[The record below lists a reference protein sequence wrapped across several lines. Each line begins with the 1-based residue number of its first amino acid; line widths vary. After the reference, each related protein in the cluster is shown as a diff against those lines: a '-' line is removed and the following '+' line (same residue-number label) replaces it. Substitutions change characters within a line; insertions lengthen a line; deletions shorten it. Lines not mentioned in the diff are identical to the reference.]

1 MKPIEA
7 DSLAQLRKR
16 KSAKWRAFPADVLPL
31 PVAEMDFQISDSIKK
46 VLHDLVDRSDLGYLA
61 SVPELPEAFASFAKR
76 RWNWILEP
84 EHVHLGTDVGVVIV
98 EILRL
103 LRKPGDRV
111 VITTPVYPAFAYW
124 IKEVHME
131 ADERPLIEE
140 NGNWRLDF
148 AAIEKAF
155 ASGSKFF
162 LMSSPHNPLGL
173 IYEKEDLSKL
183 AELAKA
189 YNVII
194 ISDEIHAPLTFTS
207 GNFVPFLTVSDTAR
221 EVGITVTSASKSWNL
236 AGLKCGF
243 FYTQSEKLREALA
256 PLAMG
261 IHHRASIT
269 GAFGMVAAFND
280 SDAWL
285 DSVIARLEL
294 NKKLL
299 DKLVS
304 GTPLKVSNPHNSYLS
319 WIDFRATDLGED
331 PAAVILE
338 RAKIAVNSGL
348 AFGEPGKGFV
358 RLNFGTS
365 PEILQNAF
373 SGIKS
378 LL

>member
-1 MKPIEA
+1 
-7 DSLAQLRKR
+7 
-16 KSAKWRAFPADVLPL
+16 
-31 PVAEMDFQISDSIKK
+31 MDFQISDSIKK

-103 LRKPGDRV
+103 LGKPGDRV

-148 AAIEKAF
+148 AAIEKAL

-207 GNFVPFLTVSDTAR
+207 GKFVPFLTVSDTAR

-299 DKLVS
+299 DELVS

-319 WIDFRATDLGED
+319 WIDFRDTDLGED

-365 PEILQNAF
+365 PEILQSAF

>member
-61 SVPELPEAFASFAKR
+61 SVPELPEAFAAFAKR

-103 LRKPGDRV
+103 LGKPGDRV

-124 IKEVHME
+124 INEVHME
-131 ADERPLIEE
+131 VDERPLVEE

-148 AAIEKAF
+148 VAIEKAF
-155 ASGSKFF
+155 ASGAKFF

-207 GNFVPFLTVSDTAR
+207 GKFVPFLTVSDTAR

-256 PLAMG
+256 PLAIG

-299 DKLVS
+299 DELVS

>member
-31 PVAEMDFQISDSIKK
+31 PVAEMDFQISDSIKR

-76 RWNWILEP
+76 RWNWTLDP

-103 LRKPGDRV
+103 LGKPGDHV

-131 ADERPLIEE
+131 ADERPLIAE
-140 NGNWRLDF
+140 NGNWSLDF

-155 ASGSKFF
+155 ASGAKFF

-189 YNVII
+189 YDVII
-194 ISDEIHAPLTFTS
+194 ISDEIHAPLTFTT
-207 GNFVPFLTVSDTAR
+207 GRFVPFLTVSDTAR

-280 SDAWL
+280 SDEWL
-285 DSVIARLEL
+285 DSVIARLEI
-294 NKKLL
+294 NKKLI
-299 DKLVS
+299 DDLVS

-319 WIDFRATDLGED
+319 WIDFRETDLGED

-348 AFGEPGKGFV
+348 AFGDPGKGFV

-365 PEILQNAF
+365 PEILQSAF

>member
-31 PVAEMDFQISDSIKK
+31 PVAEMYFQISYSIKK
-46 VLHDLVDRSDLGYLA
+46 FLHDLVDRSDLGYLA

-103 LRKPGDRV
+103 LGKPGDRV

-131 ADERPLIEE
+131 ADERPLIAE
-140 NGNWRLDF
+140 NGNWSLDF

-155 ASGSKFF
+155 ASGAKFF

-189 YNVII
+189 YDVII
-194 ISDEIHAPLTFTS
+194 ISDEIHAPLTFTT
-207 GNFVPFLTVSDTAR
+207 GRFVPFLTVSDTAR

-243 FYTQSEKLREALA
+243 FYTQSEKLREALE

-280 SDAWL
+280 SDEWL
-285 DSVIARLEL
+285 DSVIARLEI
-294 NKKLL
+294 NKKLI
-299 DKLVS
+299 DDLVS

-319 WIDFRATDLGED
+319 WIDFRETDLGED

-348 AFGEPGKGFV
+348 AFGDPGKGFV

-365 PEILQNAF
+365 PEILQSAF

>member
-61 SVPELPEAFASFAKR
+61 SVPELPEAFAAFAKR

-103 LRKPGDRV
+103 LGKPGDRV
-111 VITTPVYPAFAYW
+111 VITTPVYPAFASW

-148 AAIEKAF
+148 AAIEKAL

-207 GNFVPFLTVSDTAR
+207 GKFVPFLTVSDTAR

-299 DKLVS
+299 DELVS

>member
-7 DSLAQLRKR
+7 DSLAQLHKR
-16 KSAKWRAFPADVLPL
+16 KSAKWRAFPADILPL

-61 SVPELPEAFASFAKR
+61 SVPELPEAFAAFAKR
-76 RWNWILEP
+76 RWNWTLEP

-103 LRKPGDRV
+103 LGKPGDRV

-131 ADERPLIEE
+131 ADERPLIAE
-140 NGNWRLDF
+140 NGNWSLDF

-155 ASGSKFF
+155 ASGAKFF

-189 YNVII
+189 HNVII
-194 ISDEIHAPLTFTS
+194 ISDEIHAPLTFTA
-207 GNFVPFLTVSDTAR
+207 GRFVPFLTVSDTAR

-243 FYTQSEKLREALA
+243 FYTQSEKLREALE

-280 SDAWL
+280 SDEWL
-285 DSVIARLEL
+285 DSVIARLEI
-294 NKKLL
+294 NKKLI
-299 DKLVS
+299 DDLVS

-319 WIDFRATDLGED
+319 WIDFRETDLGED

-348 AFGEPGKGFV
+348 AFGDPGKGFV

-365 PEILQNAF
+365 PEILQSAF

>member
-7 DSLAQLRKR
+7 DSLDQLRKR
-16 KSAKWRAFPADVLPL
+16 RSAKWRAFPADVLPL

-103 LRKPGDRV
+103 LGKPGDRV

-131 ADERPLIEE
+131 ADERPLIAE
-140 NGNWRLDF
+140 NGNWSLDF

-155 ASGSKFF
+155 ASGAKFF

-189 YNVII
+189 HNVII
-194 ISDEIHAPLTFTS
+194 ISDEIHAPLTFTT
-207 GNFVPFLTVSDTAR
+207 GRFVPFLTVSDTAR

-243 FYTQSEKLREALA
+243 FYTQSEKLREALE

-280 SDAWL
+280 SDEWL
-285 DSVIARLEL
+285 DSVIARLEI
-294 NKKLL
+294 NKKLI
-299 DKLVS
+299 DDLVS

-319 WIDFRATDLGED
+319 WIDFRETDLGED

-348 AFGEPGKGFV
+348 AFGDPGKGFV

-365 PEILQNAF
+365 PEILQSAF

>member
-103 LRKPGDRV
+103 LGKPGDRV

-207 GNFVPFLTVSDTAR
+207 GKFVPFLTVSDTAR

-256 PLAMG
+256 PLVMG
-261 IHHRASIT
+261 IHHRASIA

-299 DKLVS
+299 DELVS

-319 WIDFRATDLGED
+319 WIDFRDTDLGED

>member
-7 DSLAQLRKR
+7 DSLAQLHKR
-16 KSAKWRAFPADVLPL
+16 KSAKWRAFPADILPL

-61 SVPELPEAFASFAKR
+61 SVPELPEAFAAFAKR
-76 RWNWILEP
+76 RWNWTLEP
-84 EHVHLGTDVGVVIV
+84 EYVHLGTDVGVVIV

-103 LRKPGDRV
+103 LGKPGDRV

-131 ADERPLIEE
+131 ADERPLIAE
-140 NGNWRLDF
+140 NGNWSLDF

-155 ASGSKFF
+155 ASGAKFF

-189 YNVII
+189 HNVII
-194 ISDEIHAPLTFTS
+194 ISDEIHAPLTFTT
-207 GNFVPFLTVSDTAR
+207 GRFVPFLTVSDTAR

-243 FYTQSEKLREALA
+243 FYTQSEKLREALE

-280 SDAWL
+280 SDEWL
-285 DSVIARLEL
+285 DSVIARLEI
-294 NKKLL
+294 NKKLI
-299 DKLVS
+299 DDLVS
-304 GTPLKVSNPHNSYLS
+304 GTPLKVSNPYNSYLS
-319 WIDFRATDLGED
+319 WIDFRETDLGED

-348 AFGEPGKGFV
+348 AFGDPGKGFV

-365 PEILQNAF
+365 PEILQSAF

>member
-76 RWNWILEP
+76 RWNWTVEP

-103 LRKPGDRV
+103 LGKPGDRV

-131 ADERPLIEE
+131 VDERPLIEE
-140 NGNWRLDF
+140 NGSWRLDF

-155 ASGSKFF
+155 ASGAKFF

-183 AELAKA
+183 ADLAKSH
-189 YNVII
+189 NVIVM
-194 ISDEIHAPLTFTS
+194 SDEIHAPLTFTT
-207 GNFVPFLTVSDTAR
+207 GKFVPFLTVSDTAR

-256 PLAMG
+256 PLDMG

-280 SDAWL
+280 SDEWL
-285 DSVIARLEL
+285 DSVIARLEI
-294 NKKLL
+294 NKKLI
-299 DKLVS
+299 DELVS

-319 WIDFRATDLGED
+319 WIDFRDTDLGED

-348 AFGEPGKGFV
+348 PFGDPGKGFV

-365 PEILQNAF
+365 SEILQSAF

>member
-76 RWNWILEP
+76 RWNWTLDP

-103 LRKPGDRV
+103 LGKPGDHV

-131 ADERPLIEE
+131 ADERPLIAE
-140 NGNWRLDF
+140 NGNWSLDF

-155 ASGSKFF
+155 ASGAKFF

-189 YNVII
+189 YDVII
-194 ISDEIHAPLTFTS
+194 ISDEIHAPLTFTT
-207 GNFVPFLTVSDTAR
+207 GRFVPFLTVSDTAR

-243 FYTQSEKLREALA
+243 FYTQSEKLREALE

-280 SDAWL
+280 SDEWL
-285 DSVIARLEL
+285 DSVIARLEI
-294 NKKLL
+294 NKKLI
-299 DKLVS
+299 DDLVS

-319 WIDFRATDLGED
+319 WIDFRETDLGED

-348 AFGEPGKGFV
+348 AFGDPGKGFV

-365 PEILQNAF
+365 PEILQSAF

>member
-103 LRKPGDRV
+103 LGKPGDRV

-207 GNFVPFLTVSDTAR
+207 GKFVPFLTVSDTAR

-256 PLAMG
+256 PLAIG

-299 DKLVS
+299 DELVS

>member
-31 PVAEMDFQISDSIKK
+31 PVAEMDFQISDSIKR

-103 LRKPGDRV
+103 LGKPEDRV

-131 ADERPLIEE
+131 VDERPLIEE
-140 NGNWRLDF
+140 NGSWRLDF

-155 ASGSKFF
+155 ASGAKFF

-189 YNVII
+189 YDVII
-194 ISDEIHAPLTFTS
+194 ISDEIHAPLTFTT
-207 GNFVPFLTVSDTAR
+207 GRFVPFLTVSDTAR

-243 FYTQSEKLREALA
+243 FYTQSEKLREALE

-280 SDAWL
+280 SDEWL
-285 DSVIARLEL
+285 DSVIARLEI
-294 NKKLL
+294 NKKLI
-299 DKLVS
+299 DDLVS

-319 WIDFRATDLGED
+319 WIDFRETDLGED

-338 RAKIAVNSGL
+338 RVKIAVNSGL
-348 AFGEPGKGFV
+348 VFGDPGKGFV

-365 PEILQNAF
+365 PEILQSAF

>member
-84 EHVHLGTDVGVVIV
+84 EHVHLGTDVGVVII

-103 LRKPGDRV
+103 LGKPGDRV

-207 GNFVPFLTVSDTAR
+207 GKFVPFLTVSDTAR

-299 DKLVS
+299 DELVS

>member
-76 RWNWILEP
+76 RWNWTLEP

-103 LRKPGDRV
+103 LGKPGDRV

-131 ADERPLIEE
+131 VDERPLIEE
-140 NGNWRLDF
+140 NGSWRLDF

-155 ASGSKFF
+155 TSGAKFF

-189 YNVII
+189 HNVII
-194 ISDEIHAPLTFTS
+194 ISDEIHAPLTFTT
-207 GNFVPFLTVSDTAR
+207 GKFVPFLTASDTAR

-280 SDAWL
+280 SDEWL
-285 DSVIARLEL
+285 DSVIARLEI
-294 NKKLL
+294 NKKLI
-299 DKLVS
+299 DELVS

-319 WIDFRATDLGED
+319 WIDFRDTDLGED

-348 AFGEPGKGFV
+348 AFGDPGKGFV

-365 PEILQNAF
+365 AEILQSAF

>member
-103 LRKPGDRV
+103 LGKPGDRV

>member
-103 LRKPGDRV
+103 LGKPGDRV

-140 NGNWRLDF
+140 NGSWRLDF

-155 ASGSKFF
+155 ASGAKFF

-189 YNVII
+189 CNVII

-207 GNFVPFLTVSDTAR
+207 GNFVPFLTVSDTA
-221 EVGITVTSASKSWNL
+221 WNL

-299 DKLVS
+299 DELVS

-319 WIDFRATDLGED
+319 WIDFRDTDLGED

>member
-7 DSLAQLRKR
+7 DSLVQLHKR
-16 KSAKWRAFPADVLPL
+16 KSAKWRGFPADVLPL
-31 PVAEMDFQISDSIKK
+31 PVAEMDFPISDSIKK

-103 LRKPGDRV
+103 LGKAGDRV

-131 ADERPLIEE
+131 VDERPLIEE

-155 ASGSKFF
+155 VSGAKFF

-173 IYEKEDLSKL
+173 IYKKEDLSKL

-189 YNVII
+189 HDVII

-207 GNFVPFLTVSDTAR
+207 AKFVPFLTDTDTAR
-221 EVGITVTSASKSWNL
+221 EVGITATSASKSWNL

-243 FYTQSEKLREALA
+243 LYTQSEKLREALA

-261 IHHRASIT
+261 IHARASIT
-269 GAFGMVAAFND
+269 GAFGMVAAFNN
-280 SDAWL
+280 SDEWL
-285 DSVIARLEL
+285 DSVIVRLEI
-294 NKKLL
+294 NKKLI
-299 DKLVS
+299 DELVS
-304 GTPLKVSNPHNSYLS
+304 GTSLKVSNPQNSYLS
-319 WIDFRATDLGED
+319 WIDFRETDLGED

-365 PEILQNAF
+365 SEILESAF

>member
-7 DSLAQLRKR
+7 DSLAQLHKR
-16 KSAKWRAFPADVLPL
+16 KSAKWRMFPADVLPL
-31 PVAEMDFQISDSIKK
+31 PVAEMDFPISDSIKK

-61 SVPELPEAFASFAKR
+61 AVPELPEAFAAFAKR
-76 RWNWILEP
+76 RWNWIVEP

-103 LRKPGDRV
+103 LGKPGDRV

-124 IKEVHME
+124 IKEVHLE
-131 ADERPLIEE
+131 ADPRPLIE
-140 NGNWRLDF
+140 NDGNWSLDF

-155 ASGSKFF
+155 AEGAKFF

-173 IYEKEDLSKL
+173 IFGKEDLAKL

-189 YNVII
+189 YEVVV
-194 ISDEIHAPLTFTS
+194 ISDEIHAPLTYKS
-207 GNFVPFLTVSDTAR
+207 GNFIPFLTASDTAK

-261 IHHRASIT
+261 IHARASIT

-280 SDAWL
+280 SDEWL
-285 DSVIARLEL
+285 DSVISRLEL
-294 NKKLL
+294 NKKLI
-299 DKLVS
+299 DELVS

-319 WIDFRATDLGED
+319 WIDFRATNLGED

-365 PEILQNAF
+365 PDILQSAF

>member
-103 LRKPGDRV
+103 LGKPGDRV
-111 VITTPVYPAFAYW
+111 VITTPVYPAFASW

-155 ASGSKFF
+155 ASGAKFF

-207 GNFVPFLTVSDTAR
+207 GKFVPFLTVSDTAR

-256 PLAMG
+256 PLAIG

-299 DKLVS
+299 DELVS

>member
-1 MKPIEA
+1 
-7 DSLAQLRKR
+7 
-16 KSAKWRAFPADVLPL
+16 
-31 PVAEMDFQISDSIKK
+31 
-46 VLHDLVDRSDLGYLA
+46 
-61 SVPELPEAFASFAKR
+61 
-76 RWNWILEP
+76 
-84 EHVHLGTDVGVVIV
+84 VGVVIV

-103 LRKPGDRV
+103 LGKPGDRV

-131 ADERPLIEE
+131 VDERPLIEE
-140 NGNWRLDF
+140 NGSWRLDF

-155 ASGSKFF
+155 ASGAKFF

-194 ISDEIHAPLTFTS
+194 ISDEIHAPLTFTT
-207 GNFVPFLTVSDTAR
+207 GKFVPFLTVSDTAR

-269 GAFGMVAAFND
+269 GAFGMVAAFNN
-280 SDAWL
+280 SDEWL
-285 DSVIARLEL
+285 DSVIARLEI
-294 NKKLL
+294 NKKLI
-299 DKLVS
+299 DELVS

-319 WIDFRATDLGED
+319 WIDFRDTDLGED

-365 PEILQNAF
+365 AEILQSAF

>member
-103 LRKPGDRV
+103 LGKPGDRV

-207 GNFVPFLTVSDTAR
+207 GKFVPFLTVSDTAR

-294 NKKLL
+294 NKKFL
-299 DKLVS
+299 DELVS